1 MSINS
6 DRIAILAQKTVSIH
20 ANFFNNLNETF
31 VVLIKVGKNSRWLG
45 EICAILTTFEN
56 DTLVPVLTILNFFK
70 TPKSFSFLKTIGKRP
85 MMIFGGGKLD
95 HCSKVQN

>member
-1 MSINS
+1 MLIFLT
-6 DRIAILAQKTVSIH
+6 ILMKV
-20 ANFFNNLNETF
+20 FD
-31 VVLIKVGKNSRWLG
+31 VLIKVGKNSRWLG